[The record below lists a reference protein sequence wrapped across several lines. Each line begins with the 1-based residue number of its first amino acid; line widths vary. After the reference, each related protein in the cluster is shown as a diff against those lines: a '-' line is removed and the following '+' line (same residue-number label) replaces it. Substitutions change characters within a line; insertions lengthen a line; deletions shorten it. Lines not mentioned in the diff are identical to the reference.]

1 MAAVAQLWHIALQS
15 RQTEGVGAIRSPGT
29 WVCAD
34 GQTPQKHPVRQAA
47 PISARWNSEE
57 QLLVWRE
64 AWATAANRCLEIAG
78 HVERIGHHSHA
89 ARRLEERPTS
99 HEGAAAQ
106 ALERRG
112 VISDRVDFSGSK
124 VLWAV
129 CVQEN
134 LFIFSA

>member
-1 MAAVAQLWHIALQS
+1 MAPSAAQAHGYV
-15 RQTEGVGAIRSPGT
+15 RM
-29 WVCAD
+29 D
-34 GQTPQKHPVRQAA
+34 KHPKSTQYGRQA
-47 PISARWNSEE
+47 PSSARWNSEE

-78 HVERIGHHSHA
+78 HAERIGHHSHA
-89 ARRLEERPTS
+89 ARRLEERPTI
-99 HEGAAAQ
+99 HEGVAAQ
-106 ALERRG
+106 ALERRS

-124 VLWAV
+124 VLWAA